1 MPEGRGV
8 VRATVPL
15 SILFLCLL
23 APGLVSSSAQA
34 DRRIWRVRSGDALSV
49 LAERFGVSLEQ
60 LRELNEITDDDRI
73 VVGQELVIDGATA
86 AGAAGLEAAP
96 DAEASHEEPLAET
109 PPHEGGPT
117 TTVQAGETLSHVAVR
132 MGTSVPALLGLN
144 RGIDADR
151 VRVGQELRVDTPSV
165 PRVDYVVRRGDN
177 LSRIASRHRVS
188 VDDLRRWN
196 RGLRPDRLNVGRVL
210 RVYSDVP
217 ASTSESVGAPNRG
230 RLVQGERLPPHPGY
244 VIRDPRRAWGTL
256 ETILWMQDAFDAVRA
271 AHSGA
276 PRVRVHDISDENGG
290 RMHGHRSHQSGR
302 DVDVAYYQTRC
313 GGSPCAFRRLN
324 PDHLDVERQWVLF
337 EHWLQNDRVEAIFM
351 DYALQE
357 PLYEEARRRGATRG
371 QLRQWFQFPRG
382 RTYPLGLVRHFPK
395 HRDHLHVRFV
405 CPDTDESCR

>member
-1 MPEGRGV
+1 M
-8 VRATVPL
+8 RAPFYISV
-15 SILFLCLL
+15 LCLCFL
-23 APGLVSSSAQA
+23 APGLVSNVQA

-60 LRELNEITDDDRI
+60 LRELNAIRDDDRI
-73 VVGQELVIDGATA
+73 LVGQELVIDGATA
-86 AGAAGLEAAP
+86 AGAAGVEAGS
-96 DAEASHEEPLAET
+96 ETSAET
-109 PPHEGGPT
+109 SEEVPHDEPTPPAEDGPT
-117 TTVQAGETLSHVAVR
+117 ITVQQGETLSHVAVR
-132 MGTSVPALLGLN
+132 MGTSVQALQALN
-144 RGIDADR
+144 PGIDPDR
-151 VRVGQELRVDTPSV
+151 VRAGQELRVDTPSV
-165 PRVDYVVRRGDN
+165 PAIDYVVRRGDN
-177 LSRIASRHRVS
+177 LSRIAARHRVS

-196 RGLRPDRLNVGRVL
+196 RRLRPDRLNAGRVL
-210 RVYSDVP
+210 RIYSDVP
-217 ASTSESVGAPNRG
+217 PSLSESMGAPNHG
-230 RLVQGERLPPHPGY
+230 RLVRGEQLPAHPGY

-271 AHSGA
+271 VHSGA
-276 PRVRVHDISDENGG
+276 PRIHVHDISDEDGG

-302 DVDVAYYQTRC
+302 DVDVAYYQKRC
-313 GGSPCAFRRLN
+313 GGRPCAFRRLN
-324 PDHLDVERQWVLF
+324 PDDLDVERQWVLF

-405 CPDTDESCR
+405 CPETDENCR